1 MPFDKKTGRLIF
13 LIGTLSSLVLF
24 LALTVDTHRQIQVL
38 THADQL
44 SDQVI
49 AGKRVWEKYNCN
61 DCHTILGFGG
71 YYAPD
76 MTRSYKRLG
85 ATGLRQ
91 TVTKPDLVFASSW
104 RKMPQQNLSPEEVA
118 SLITFLQW
126 VNNVDTHEW
135 PPQDS
140 EKMASSSARKLV
152 GRVGMTPGA
161 ALVKEE
167 GCLGCHR
174 IGGVGSDVGPALDG
188 VGSKYDPNTLAEYI
202 RNPQKI
208 NPASAMP
215 AQTQIQPPEAN
226 SIAEFLAGLK

>member
-1 MPFDKKTGRLIF
+1 MSLNKKTGRLIF
-13 LIGTLSSLVLF
+13 LVGTLSSMVLF
-24 LALTVDTHRQIQVL
+24 LALTVDTHHQIQVL

-44 SDQVI
+44 SAQVI

-61 DCHTILGFGG
+61 DCHTILGFGA

-85 ATGLRQ
+85 EAGLRQ
-91 TVTKPDLVFASSW
+91 IVTKPEVVFNNSW
-104 RKMPQQNLSPEEVA
+104 RKMPQQNLSAEEVA
-118 SLITFLQW
+118 NLIFFFRW
-126 VNNVDTHEW
+126 VNNIDTHDW

-140 EKMASSSARKLV
+140 EKMALSSARKLV
-152 GRVGMTPGA
+152 ATVGMSHGA

-174 IGGVGSDVGPALDG
+174 IGGAGSDVGPALDR
-188 VGSKYDPNTLAEYI
+188 VGSKYDPNTLAQYI
-202 RNPQKI
+202 RNPQKV
-208 NPASAMP
+208 NPNSAMP
-215 AQTQIQPPEAN
+215 AQTQIQPQEAN

>member
-1 MPFDKKTGRLIF
+1 MSLNKKTGRLIF
-13 LIGTLSSLVLF
+13 LVGTLTSTVLF

-44 SDQVI
+44 SQQVI

-85 ATGLRQ
+85 EAGLRQ
-91 TVTKPDLVFASSW
+91 IVTKPEVVFANSW
-104 RKMPQQNLSPEEVA
+104 RKMPQQNLSAEEV
-118 SLITFLQW
+118 SNLIYFFQW
-126 VNNVDTHEW
+126 VNHIDTHDW

-140 EKMASSSARKLV
+140 EKTASSSARRLV
-152 GRVGMTPGA
+152 ATVGMTHGA

-167 GCLGCHR
+167 GCLACHR
-174 IGGVGSDVGPALDG
+174 IGGVGSDVGPALDR
-188 VGSKYDPNTLAEYI
+188 VGSKYDPNTLAQYI
-202 RNPQKI
+202 RNPQKV
-208 NPASAMP
+208 NPGSAMP
-215 AQTQIQPPEAN
+215 AQTQIQPQEAN